1 MSGSG
6 HSMRQLAITTVVALG
21 VGTPLAFAQEA
32 DLTGAE
38 SRLQL
43 PVLAAFPNEAFV
55 VTQEQTDRLAW
66 AEERLWLGGRLSGS
80 TNERVTLAVQPTTA
94 SGGGSRFGGP
104 LVWALVVTA
113 ATTLSLFVLGR
124 GLAPEQSIDPPDTQ
138 AIAAGES
145 PSAFRAPPVSVF
157 TVGW

>member
-1 MSGSG
+1 MK
-6 HSMRQLAITTVVALG
+6 QLVIATVVALG
-21 VGTPLAFAQEA
+21 VGAPLAYAQEA
-32 DLTGAE
+32 DLTGAK
-38 SRLQL
+38 SRLEL

-66 AEERLWLGGRLSGS
+66 AEEGLRLGERLSGS

-104 LVWALVVTA
+104 LVWALVITA

-124 GLAPEQSIDPPDTQ
+124 GLAPAPSVDPPDTQ
-138 AIAAGES
+138 ATAAGAS
-145 PSAFRAPPVSVF
+145 PSAFRTSPVSVF
-157 TVGW
+157 TFGW